1 MAAQFKEHYSQ
12 DLTEPIRIRQEGNIV
27 FNSDDESN
35 VIYVDLYEDGE
46 DYSGGG
52 SVAGLVICPD
62 GATVTL
68 SGSVSGKTV
77 SVTLTE
83 DCFAI
88 TGQIGVGIQ
97 VVSGGIKTTVFK
109 AVYNV
114 ELNETDNPVDPGSRT
129 ALTVGDLVDDIAT
142 AVATIP
148 ATYTD
153 LMAAVAPT
161 FSQTSN
167 YLMGQYVWYNGKLYK
182 FTANHAAGTWA
193 GSTDTATVAV
203 SNDVF
208 TLRNEN
214 ISAHN
219 ETLCLSLI
227 NHGESLVP
235 AIAIPGDINSSDGS
249 NRNTPTIDAAYKR
262 TGYIPLSTGDII
274 TYSGLT
280 ALSNHLVVAVYNA
293 DKTIDSSLSVAGT
306 GSSATK
312 SGTFTATHNGY
323 VRFASGN
330 YYLTLDTCSV
340 KITVHYGTNDT
351 IAIQNTIPDP
361 VAIRN
366 QIINDGFNNLEDGL
380 YKEQYD
386 KTAYTLSWEVGGIRP
401 SVGDLDDTTT
411 NHIRTGYIPIYSGLP
426 ISIDAPD
433 NMKCVVYK
441 YNKQTYTE
449 FAGSA
454 GDYKVGKQR
463 LAIDTFYIKIVAMY
477 LDESTIAATAG
488 ADITVAY
495 YIDNQKNIINFT
507 STEVEKQIEKTTL
520 TPVWQQGTIS
530 TTSGSPEDSDYSI
543 RTGYIRIKG
552 GSAFTVNFNELYKI
566 TIHEYDRQSVDDWLG
581 MLTTDLTTGY
591 FSYSVESDTDIRIV
605 VSARNGD
612 TVLPSVGSSIV
623 LTQYFDKKDLNIL
636 VLGNSFSQDSFAYLP
651 PVLNEVLP
659 EFNINYGVC
668 YTTSFSIRD
677 HVNAYN
683 NNPPD
688 KYTSYW
694 EWSNRYNQ
702 WKNYTSTGQ
711 YDRGKSLADVMALR
725 NWDII
730 YVQPTCENMLDA
742 NYDLNTAQVEYDI
755 INPGRLLLRI
765 LQSLTLKPFTF
776 LMGEWMGVMVFD
788 DQGHQVF
795 GEDDNGAYVFGKIAE
810 ALQMAQKALG
820 IDGII
825 PIGAAIQ
832 DARTNDTFQQFG
844 LWDHHNM
851 LIADG
856 IHMQSGIAPLMA
868 TYTIAKYILHLIG
881 MKRGLY
887 GSSFVPTTENCIAI
901 KAYSE
906 SGPKMTH
913 GVSTGV
919 STDTIQ
925 AAQEICTFAINYP
938 NEVVDCSTVIPQ
950 PNNE

>member
-1 MAAQFKEHYSQ
+1 MAAQFKEPYSQ

-161 FSQTSN
+161 FSRTSN
-167 YLMGQYVWYNGKLYK
+167 YLMGQYVWYDGKLYK
-182 FTANHAAGTWA
+182 FTSNHAAGTWA

-219 ETLCLSLI
+219 EILCTELI
-227 NHGESLVP
+227 RHGKNLVP

-249 NRNTPTIDAAYKR
+249 NRNSPAIDGSYKR
-262 TGYIPLSTGDII
+262 TGFIPISTGDII
-274 TYSGLT
+274 TFSGL
-280 ALSNHLVVAVYNA
+280 AVLSNHLVVAVYNA
-293 DKTIDSSLSVAGT
+293 DKTIDSTLSVAGT
-306 GSSATK
+306 GWQALK
-312 SGTFTATHNGY
+312 SGTFASTHDGF
-323 VRFASGN
+323 VRFSTN
-330 YYLTLDTCSV
+330 TTYLSTGSAYIYANDSTISV
-340 KITVHYGTNDT
+340 RG
-351 IAIQNTIPDP
+351 AIPDP

-366 QIINDGFNNLEDGL
+366 QIINDDFNNLEDGL

-401 SVGDLDDTTT
+401 AVGDLDDTTT
-411 NHIRTGYIPIYSGLP
+411 NHIRTGYIPIYSRLP

-449 FAGSA
+449 FEGSA

-463 LAIDTFYIKIVAMY
+463 LTIDTFYIKIVAMY

-530 TTSGSPEDSDYSI
+530 TTNGSPEDSDYAI
-543 RTGYIRIKG
+543 RTGYVRIKG
-552 GSAFTVNFNELYKI
+552 GSAFSVSFNGLYKI
-566 TIHEYDRQSVDDWLG
+566 TIHEYDRQSVDNWLG

-612 TVLPSVGSSIV
+612 TVLPSVGDSVI
-623 LTQYFDKKDLNIL
+623 LTQYFDRKDLNIL

-651 PVLNEVLP
+651 PVLNEVLQ
-659 EFNINYGVC
+659 EYNINYGVC

-683 NNPPD
+683 HNPPD

-742 NYDLNTAQVEYDI
+742 NYDLNTAQVENDI
-755 INPGRLLLRI
+755 ITPGRQLLRI

-788 DQGHQVF
+788 GQGQQVF
-795 GEDDNGAYVFGKIAE
+795 GDDDNGAYVFGKIAE
-810 ALQMAQKALG
+810 ALQITQKALG

-832 DARTNDTFQQFG
+832 DARTNSTFQQLG
-844 LWDHHNM
+844 LWEHHNM

-868 TYTIAKYILHLIG
+868 SYTIAKYILHMIG

-901 KAYSE
+901 KAYSTN
-906 SGPKMTH
+906 GPKMTH
-913 GVSTGV
+913 GESTGV
-919 STDTIQ
+919 TTDNIR

-938 NEVVDCSTVIPQ
+938 DEVVDCSNVIPT
-950 PNNE
+950 E